1 MRNAVRIGVV
11 AAALA
16 CVSGGLAM
24 GQTGPATATTPATAA
39 PATPIAAQPLRAVV
53 TLPALRSF
61 VEPFLPTGSEV
72 VALMK
77 PGKSEHNYEFSAGD
91 LAQLAR
97 ADVVVIVGVGLEP
110 QIEEFLEKHRK
121 PGRQEV
127 SFGATVGIRQDEHAE
142 GTPHVHDDG
151 STCTHAHGV
160 DPHLWLDPVLV
171 RGFVPAI
178 RSAVTQAQSLKA
190 KALGGVVSSEERRR
204 LDLAQAEL
212 LTRVNALHDEH
223 VQQLSPLAGK
233 AIVTHHDAFGR
244 LAQRYGLKVA
254 ASIKNTHAAEAT
266 PERIADAVRAIR
278 EQGATA
284 VFFEPQYD
292 KAVAERI
299 AKTAGVKLG
308 MLDPLGD
315 GDWFAM
321 MRANLKT
328 LAQSL
333 GSDAAASEKS
343 GTEAAGEAKQVGSR

>member
-1 MRNAVRIGVV
+1 MRKAMQAAVVV
-11 AAALA
+11 MMLAAAQG
-16 CVSGGLAM
+16 VGL
-24 GQTGPATATTPATAA
+24 GQSAGASA
-39 PATPIAAQPLRAVV
+39 PAAAASTPIAAQPLRAVV
-53 TLPALRSF
+53 TLPALKSF
-61 VEPFLPTGSEV
+61 VEPFLPAGSQI

-77 PGKSEHNYEFSAGD
+77 PGKSEHNYEFSSGD
-91 LAQLAR
+91 LAELAR

-110 QIEEFLEKHRK
+110 QIEQFLEKHRK

-127 SFGATVGIRQDEHAE
+127 SFGATVGIRQDPNAE

-190 KALGGVVSSEERRR
+190 KGLGGVVASEERRR

-212 LTRVNALHDEH
+212 LSRVNALHEEH
-223 VQQLSPLAGK
+223 VQQLTPLAGK

-266 PERIADAVRAIR
+266 PERIADAVKAIR
-278 EQGATA
+278 EQKASA

-299 AKTAGVKLG
+299 AKAAGVKLG

-328 LAQSL
+328 LAASL
-333 GSDAAASEKS
+333 G
-343 GTEAAGEAKQVGSR
+343 GTEQGASAEGEKQVTQKSDK